1 MAQNAVHGNVQ
12 GNNIICVSLIGYVA
26 KRKLDRKR
34 DTTLVAVGNWELG
47 MYCQSLQD
55 GCC

>member
-12 GNNIICVSLIGYVA
+12 GNSIICVSLIGYVA

-34 DTTLVAVGNWELG
+34 AVGNWELG
-47 MYCQSLQD
+47 MYCQ
-55 GCC
+55 